1 MAVQSYGGLTAQQ
14 RVFYEM
20 TLLERLLP
28 ELVMLDHGLKGS
40 IPKHQ
45 GMQAQWRFW
54 ASLALATTPLTEG
67 SPPSDSALS
76 ITTVTATVQQY
87 GAWVKLSDLFIHQG
101 IDSTW
106 TETAALLG
114 ENAGMTIHTVLIN
127 VLAGGTNVRYAS
139 TATSRGTITA
149 AMPMTSTEI
158 RKATRALRRA
168 KVKPFPDGY
177 FRGLI
182 HPDTEYDIITD
193 ADWEAPAQYGAGMA
207 KAGGPDILRAEV
219 GAIHGV
225 RFMTSTDAPV
235 FAGEGLAGVDAY
247 GTLVFGPAWYGVRD
261 LAAQPM
267 PRQGAGQPSRN
278 AVNLH
283 TVPLSDGATRD
294 DPLNQFATAGWKV
307 SFTSK
312 ILQQERGVRIEH
324 GATA

>member
-1 MAVQSYGGLTAQQ
+1 
-14 RVFYEM
+14 M

-28 ELVMLDHGLKGS
+28 ELVMLDQGLKGS
-40 IPKHQ
+40 VPKHM

-87 GAWVKLSDLFIHQG
+87 GAWVKLSDLFVHQG

-106 TETAALLG
+106 TETSALLG
-114 ENAGMTIHTVLIN
+114 ENAGQTIHTVLIN

-139 TATSRGTITA
+139 TATSRGQVSA
-149 AMPMTSTEI
+149 SMPLTSTEI

-168 KVKPFPDGY
+168 KVKPYPDG
-177 FRGLI
+177 FFHGLI
-182 HPDTEYDIITD
+182 HPDTEYDIISD
-193 ADWEAPAQYGAGMA
+193 ADWESPAQYGAGMA
-207 KAGGPDILRAEV
+207 KAGGPDIIRAEV

-235 FAGEGLAGVDAY
+235 FSGEGLTGADVY
-247 GTLVFGPAWYGVRD
+247 GTLIFGPAWFGVRD

-267 PRQGAGQPSRN
+267 PRQASGQPSRN
-278 AVNLH
+278 SVSLH
-283 TVPLSDGATRD
+283 TVPIETDTKD
-294 DPLNQFATAGWKV
+294 DPLGQRGYVGASTYMAAVRLNEQFMAVVEVAC
-307 SFTSK
+307 SS
-312 ILQQERGVRIEH
+312 L
-324 GATA
+324 